1 MKRKIILAVCIAA
14 TLNMSAGLT
23 GASAAPPRGG
33 HSSGAHVSGGH
44 GRGGSPGG
52 GHFAGGGHY
61 RGGSGRGYV
70 RGGYGGGGYAGGGY
84 VGAPYG
90 YDNGYG
96 PYGYD
101 DGYDNGAAIAAGIIG
116 TAIGAIAASQH
127 RCWWQ
132 NHRRVCR

>member
-1 MKRKIILAVCIAA
+1 MLQKIVLAVCIAA

-23 GASAAPPRGG
+23 GASAAPRGG
-33 HSSGAHVSGGH
+33 HPSGGH
-44 GRGGSPGG
+44 PGG
-52 GHFAGGGHY
+52 GRPGGGRPGGAQFSGGHSYRGGPGRGYAGGG
-61 RGGSGRGYV
+61 
-70 RGGYGGGGYAGGGY
+70 YGGGGY

>member
-1 MKRKIILAVCIAA
+1 MLRKIVLAVCIAA

-33 HSSGAHVSGGH
+33 HPGAGHPGGGRPGGGRPGGAQFSGGH
-44 GRGGSPGG
+44 SYRGGPGRGY
-52 GHFAGGGHY
+52 AGGG
-61 RGGSGRGYV
+61 
-70 RGGYGGGGYAGGGY
+70 YGGGGY